1 MEKPVMRKSILISA
15 YIVFMILVL
24 TLSLNIT
31 GCSQRERIIKIGSQ
45 SVLSGDYKYYGQEQ
59 LVGMNLA
66 AKELAP
72 VSIGGFDYKISVISK
87 NDEGSAEKSYLV
99 SQEMVQ
105 ENVSGVIGSSFN
117 ATTKA
122 ALPIYQEFNIP
133 MISPSASGTDLNK
146 AGSNFFRL
154 IIDNNQVVE
163 NVAAFIL
170 SEYKPEK
177 IVIVSTDS
185 EYELNFIDYLEK
197 TFGSISSQ
205 KINVFKKYTIK
216 PESED
221 YKLLAE
227 NLLIDDCDLIFF
239 CGEYDILAKVINA
252 AREAG
257 VSARFL
263 TEKLGMDEGITQLA
277 DAKVLEGLIAVV
289 PEPPSLA
296 MFSEDPKAV
305 EFWRKFKD
313 LAPQIKG
320 IEIKEPG
327 QFAPYAYDAFY
338 ILIEAM
344 KKANSIQPEDYI
356 DVLRDMVF
364 DGVTGH
370 IEFDSSGNLK
380 NPQSTPFIIK
390 NGTWVRFQK

>member
-1 MEKPVMRKSILISA
+1 MKKNILFSIYIIFVVLLLIS
-15 YIVFMILVL
+15 FE
-24 TLSLNIT
+24 IT
-31 GCSQRERIIKIGSQ
+31 GCSQRERIIKVGSQ

-59 LVGMNLA
+59 LVSMNLA

-72 VSIGGFDYKISVISK
+72 VRIGGFDYKISVVSK
-87 NDEGSAEKSYLV
+87 DDEGNAEKSYLV

-105 ENVSGVIGSSFN
+105 ENISGVIGSSFN

-133 MISPSASGTDLNK
+133 MVSPSASGVDLNK
-146 AGSNFFRL
+146 TGSNFFRL
-154 IIDNNQVVE
+154 IINNNQVVE
-163 NVAAFIL
+163 NVAGFII

-177 IVIVSTDS
+177 IAIINTDS
-185 EYELNFIDYLEK
+185 EYELNFVDYLEK
-197 TFGSISSQ
+197 TLESVSSQ
-205 KINVFKKYTIK
+205 EINIFKKYTVK
-216 PESED
+216 PETED

-239 CGEYDILAKVINA
+239 CGEYDILAKVISA

-257 VSARFL
+257 VSANFL

-277 DAKVLEGLIAVV
+277 DAKALEGLIAVV

-313 LAPQIKG
+313 MVPQIKG

-344 KKANSIQPEDYI
+344 KKANSVQPEDYI
-356 DVLRDMVF
+356 DVLRDMAYE
-364 DGVTGH
+364 GVTGH
-370 IEFDSSGNLK
+370 IEFDSNGNLK
-380 NPQSTPFIIK
+380 SPQSTVFIIK